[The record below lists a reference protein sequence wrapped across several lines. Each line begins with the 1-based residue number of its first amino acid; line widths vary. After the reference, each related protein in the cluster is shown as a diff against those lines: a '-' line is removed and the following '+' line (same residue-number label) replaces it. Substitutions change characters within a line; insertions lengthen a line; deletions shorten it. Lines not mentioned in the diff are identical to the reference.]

1 MNDLNK
7 IIELGKQFAEPW
19 KKATKILSILL
30 VVSVI
35 ALVFIACRGNNIH
48 LQADYNENSEIAQ
61 TQG

>member
-1 MNDLNK
+1 MNDLDK

-35 ALVFIACRGNNIH
+35 ALVFIVCRGNSIH
-48 LQADYNENSEIAQ
+48 LQADYNEHSEISQ